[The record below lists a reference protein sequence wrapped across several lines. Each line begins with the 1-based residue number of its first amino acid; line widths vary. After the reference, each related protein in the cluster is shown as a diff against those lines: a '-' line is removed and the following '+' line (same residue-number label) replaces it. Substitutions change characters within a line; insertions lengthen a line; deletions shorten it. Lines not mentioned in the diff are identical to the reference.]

1 MRHINQNTH
10 QNDRFDYEALQ
21 TVQRTS
27 IEQLTLEIKND
38 IHQTVATIWQIGK
51 NLVAV
56 RQQLGMRQFTQWLR
70 SEFDWSRRTA
80 YNFMNVYA
88 AMPESIRANFA
99 RMDISLSALYLLAA
113 PSTRPEMRCDFFD
126 RAVAGERISYSVVR
140 RSIHESKSHSRD
152 IERSRSSS
160 AIDVETEPGE
170 QTLLAT
176 QQRTDT
182 GANPIDTSDLEIAI
196 VRPEH
201 AQSMSD
207 DAIDIATKIE
217 TEEPSFIRPAWNAV
231 HQEFSLFWGDTRSPR
246 FHDRL
251 PDDAFVLA
259 IPSIQW
265 HHDWL
270 ANDYRGCIAIPK
282 SQLEYRLVEQL
293 LSALAENERALIL
306 PWIPGWRTIELALD
320 LDLKVYVGDP
330 DLGRCEQTVINLG
343 FDPQQVDRLRW

>member
-10 QNDRFDYEALQ
+10 QNDRFEYEALK
-21 TVQRTS
+21 TEQRTS
-27 IEQLTLEIKND
+27 IERLTLEIKDN

-56 RQQLGMRQFTQWLR
+56 RKQLGMRQFTQWLK

-113 PSTRPEMRCDFFD
+113 PSTPPEMRCNFFD

-140 RSIHESKSHSRD
+140 RSIHESKRHSRD
-152 IERSRSSS
+152 IERSRFSSEI
-160 AIDVETEPGE
+160 AVETEPGA

-176 QQRTDT
+176 QQRADA
-182 GANPIDTSDLEIAI
+182 GANPIDTSDLETAI
-196 VRPEH
+196 VRPEP

-207 DAIDIATKIE
+207 DAIDTAAIE
-217 TEEPSFIRPAWNAV
+217 TEEPSFIRPAWNSI
-231 HQEFSLFWGDTRSPR
+231 QKEFSLFWGDTMSPR

-251 PDDAFVLA
+251 PANAFVLA

-270 ANDYRGCIAIPK
+270 ANDSRGCIAIPK

-330 DLGRCEQTVINLG
+330 DLARCEQTVINLG